1 MQYVGQ
7 ACRALQKRFGE
18 HYRRMKGPKPIG
30 PFLYQ
35 YFKRTGHSPNDVLVQ
50 PVEKLTYDK
59 NSSSRFKIIKR
70 HETELKWIK
79 LLQTPFPLG
88 FNGGVCR
95 EGNISKM
102 PDFDV
107 FSLLEIRKRK
117 SRSHG
122 VGKRGG
128 GRRGGRAVGGSGASL
143 RGLSGVLGDHGR
155 RFVLSFLGSLPVSV
169 LRVLDT
175 EANKF
180 YDRNHQLYDAALLTR
195 CYTQHAL
202 RPFIDSEINHR
213 RHFIKIPF
221 INKGIE
227 FIGLPGVF
235 GGGSVASSMPAYFQN
250 SEPPIICYRYNKPI
264 RNTVFNFNKLVSDLD
279 IHANTPE
286 SWGCGGSGFVCPAAG
301 HVVAGGLRVV
311 SDSRV
316 RCMVSGGP
324 ECGFP
329 SRVGFGECGE
339 EVASALSGFGGRWCG
354 REYVGPGALGGGGEG
369 WAFSK

>member
-7 ACRALQKRFGE
+7 TCRALQKRFGE
-18 HYRRMKGPKPIG
+18 HCRRMKKPKPIDT
-30 PFLYQ
+30 FLYQ
-35 YFKRTGHSPNDVLVQ
+35 HFKRTGHSPNDVLVQ
-50 PVEKLTYDK
+50 PVEKLTYDQ

-88 FNGGVCR
+88 FNDNIYH

-122 VGKRGG
+122 IRKKGNGKRKK
-128 GRRGGRAVGGSGASL
+128 RAVKRSNTSL
-143 RGLSGVLGDHGR
+143 KDLSKVLEDHGR
-155 RFVLSFLGSLPVSV
+155 HSMLSFLSSLPISV
-169 LRVLDT
+169 LRILDT

-202 RPFIDSEINHR
+202 RPFIDSEINHK

-221 INKGIE
+221 INKGTE
-227 FIGLPGVF
+227 FIDLPSIF
-235 GGGSVASSMPAYFQN
+235 KDRSVTSSIPAYFQN
-250 SEPPIICYRYNKPI
+250 SEPPIICYKYNKPI

-286 SWGCGGSGFVCPAAG
+286 S
-301 HVVAGGLRVV
+301 
-311 SDSRV
+311 
-316 RCMVSGGP
+316 
-324 ECGFP
+324 
-329 SRVGFGECGE
+329 
-339 EVASALSGFGGRWCG
+339 
-354 REYVGPGALGGGGEG
+354 
-369 WAFSK
+369 